1 MPQVEDYIPY
11 VYKDADDIAK
21 SWDLVID
28 TYKRKLD
35 ELGWHKLSIEEQKL
49 KFASFAEIAR
59 DDPERYI
66 KDIALY
72 VEAIIHK
79 TVYIIVKQKYHG
91 RSAKEV
97 ANAAMDVIN
106 MVALNTRT
114 IAKYNKDYAPSTYM
128 QTYIQ
133 SAITKVANS
142 NTCNSVDERFLKRE
156 IRKISLYAQEYGN
169 SRQIPPSIMYAIF
182 EAQMLPNVSYS
193 KIKQSMRINV
203 EFSAEQFDDIA
214 DNDES
219 FESIE
224 GNMIVNEALDYI
236 KTAYGEQA
244 LDDFFYLNGREQT
257 CRNVFA
263 DASKEDQKRLSNGMI
278 IKRKLQ
284 NDTTLMRILDSEYM
298 IKKARSGNGLNL
310 TENQITDEQFEAY
323 ADGEI
328 IDEQ

>member
-11 VYKDADDIAK
+11 VYQDADDMAR
-21 SWDLVID
+21 SWDLVIE
-28 TYKRKLD
+28 TYKIKLD
-35 ELGWHKLSIEEQKL
+35 ELKWYKLSIDEQKM
-49 KFASFAEIAR
+49 KFASFAEIAKN
-59 DDPERYI
+59 DPERYI

-72 VEAIIHK
+72 VESIIHK
-79 TVYIIVKQKYHG
+79 TVYVIVKKKFHG

-97 ANAAMDVIN
+97 SNAAMDVIN

-114 IAKYNKDYAPSTYM
+114 IAKYNPSFAPSTYM

-133 SAITKVANS
+133 SAVTKVVNNNA
-142 NTCNSVDERFLKRE
+142 CNSGDERFLKRE
-156 IRKISLYAQEYGN
+156 LKKISLYAQEYG
-169 SRQIPPSIMYAIF
+169 SGWPIPPSIMYAIF

-193 KIKQSMRINV
+193 KIKSAMRMNI
-203 EFSAEQFDDIA
+203 EISADQFGDIV

-224 GNMIVNEALDYI
+224 GNIIVAEALDYI
-236 KTAYGEQA
+236 KAAYGERA
-244 LDDFFYLNGREQT
+244 LDDFIYLNNREQT

-263 DASKEDQKRLSNGMI
+263 DASKDEQAKLSNGMI
-278 IKRKLQ
+278 MKRKLQ

-298 IKKARSGNGLNL
+298 IKKAKSGDGLKL

-328 IDEQ
+328 IDE